1 MSLQAYQ
8 GSREILVSYPG
19 STGPHLDVEK
29 LDLGLQTVSPF
40 PFKTARLKNVLSI
53 EILTG

>member
-19 STGPHLDVEK
+19 STGLHLDVEK

-40 PFKTARLKNVLSI
+40 PFETARLKNVLSI
-53 EILTG
+53 KILTG